1 MESKVKVENAPGK
14 ATTEVANSSGRVGE
28 VGCVTGTEDT
38 SKSKK
43 VDVPNGELDT
53 AWAEEDFILSED
65 YFAKECRLPNNG
77 VMPNDITKAL
87 VSDEEVER
95 CFGPRSGTKGRN
107 GPKLNNCVG
116 LPQSE
121 VLHLF
126 QKRINWARYAH
137 ERHRNQLRSSKAR
150 KEAKPIGPP
159 IVRPLRVYK
168 PPAHLILEPLDSE
181 DASASPKRK
190 VRSPKHEP
198 NLKTEAGETSML
210 AKEEPEASVIMGGSL
225 GEAPESSSVIPEV
238 RPVKLASPAS
248 YMPGFIELKDDIAF
262 REKLIAKLRADIS
275 ALTEAIA
282 GFRGDMLL
290 ANESIAKAESRY
302 KAENANREKLESER
316 ATLAE
321 AKLSLEIRLDD
332 GGFDEEN
339 PEDMKLLHSL
349 ESEEEELN
357 LKHSGVL
364 STLEECTVR
373 LKQSQSELKLSRD
386 LVEESKVQ
394 VENGERE
401 IETAERAIAREQSK
415 LEAQIQELN
424 CLRPFAE
431 SPLAALSPRYIPTAT
446 QVTKTIFRL
455 GSQTGVGEEGGLQKQ
470 HDAFSECIK
479 ALYQKTPHV
488 LSERRIIEAEKRQ
501 CFNVKYTDDHL
512 EYFRTDISA
521 LPCCGQ
527 LQMAGDSQSKYL
539 GVLHISKC
547 WGPCQGQ
554 LTYAGCARLLND
566 GRPCGLGLK
575 TRRTREIA
583 GCSSSSQANMA
594 SSQTATPAGK
604 SRDRAGHSC
613 VDSSGQV
620 QLFHFF
626 IETTEPIHLLE
637 VWDRPGQDLFQMIGQ
652 EFFEKYGHDVLSL
665 RKFVSSYLAST
676 AWAITVIRTPSAD
689 GYLRVLSFS
698 HAGIRSPNIVSKV
711 GSASAHVGVVVVP
724 TAHDQAF
731 LAMEITPSYGR
742 SSLEA
747 LLRVQTRVN
756 NLSKEIAEA
765 IAAIKLEQE
774 EEFADSASE
783 WA

>member
-1 MESKVKVENAPGK
+1 MESNVKVEHAPGK

-38 SKSKK
+38 LKSKK
-43 VDVPNGELDT
+43 IDVLNGELDT

-65 YFAKECRLPNNG
+65 YFAKECRLPNDEF
-77 VMPNDITKAL
+77 MPNVITKAL

-126 QKRINWARYAH
+126 QVIDGHEKPVNNTLGATFPRALYAERFLKKRINWAQYGH

-150 KEAKPIGPP
+150 KESKPVGPH

-168 PPAHLILEPLDSE
+168 PSADLILEPLDSE
-181 DASASPKRK
+181 DASASPKRE
-190 VRSPKHEP
+190 VRSPKHKP
-198 NLKTEAGETSML
+198 NLKTEAAETSML
-210 AKEEPEASVIMGGSL
+210 AKEEPGASIIMGGSL
-225 GEAPESSSVIPEV
+225 GEAPESSLVIH
-238 RPVKLASPAS
+238 
-248 YMPGFIELKDDIAF
+248 
-262 REKLIAKLRADIS
+262 
-275 ALTEAIA
+275 
-282 GFRGDMLL
+282 
-290 ANESIAKAESRY
+290 
-302 KAENANREKLESER
+302 ER
-316 ATLAE
+316 Q
-321 AKLSLEIRLDD
+321 SL
-332 GGFDEEN
+332 
-339 PEDMKLLHSL
+339 LLHSL

-364 STLEECTVR
+364 YALEEYTVR
-373 LKQSQSELKLSRD
+373 LKQSQTELKLSRD

-415 LEAQIQELN
+415 LEAQIHELN

-446 QVTKTIFRL
+446 EVTKTIFRL
-455 GSQTGVGEEGGLQKQ
+455 SSCPTGAERTWRVSAATTKVRSASPCSTVVSTREEERENDVSLVGTNHVPRTRSRAGKRVGSKGEIVRK
-470 HDAFSECIK
+470 
-479 ALYQKTPHV
+479 
-488 LSERRIIEAEKRQ
+488 
-501 CFNVKYTDDHL
+501 DHL
-512 EYFRTDISA
+512 EYFRIDISA
-521 LPCCGQ
+521 LPRCGQ
-527 LQMAGDSQSKYL
+527 LQMA
-539 GVLHISKC
+539 
-547 WGPCQGQ
+547 
-554 LTYAGCARLLND
+554 
-566 GRPCGLGLK
+566 
-575 TRRTREIA
+575 
-583 GCSSSSQANMA
+583 
-594 SSQTATPAGK
+594 
-604 SRDRAGHSC
+604 
-613 VDSSGQV
+613 DSSGQV

-626 IETTEPIHLLE
+626 IETAEPRHLLE
-637 VWDRPGQDLFQMIGQ
+637 VWDRPSQDLFQMTGQ

-676 AWAITVIRTPSAD
+676 AWAITVIGTPSAD
-689 GYLRVLSFS
+689 SYLRVLSFS
-698 HAGIRSPNIVSKV
+698 RAGIRSSNIASKV

-724 TAHDQAF
+724 TAPDQAF

-747 LLRVQTRVN
+747 LLRVQTRVD
-756 NLSKEIAEA
+756 NLSREIAEA

>member
-1 MESKVKVENAPGK
+1 M
-14 ATTEVANSSGRVGE
+14 
-28 VGCVTGTEDT
+28 
-38 SKSKK
+38 
-43 VDVPNGELDT
+43 
-53 AWAEEDFILSED
+53 SED
-65 YFAKECRLPNNG
+65 YFAKECRLPNDG
-77 VMPNDITKAL
+77 VMPNDIVKAL

-126 QKRINWARYAH
+126 QVIDGHEKPVNNTLGVTFPRALYVERFLKKRINWARYAH

-150 KEAKPIGPP
+150 KESKPIGPP
-159 IVRPLRVYK
+159 IIRPLRVYK
-168 PPAHLILEPLDSE
+168 PPADLVLEPLDSE
-181 DASASPKRK
+181 DALASPKRE

-198 NLKTEAGETSML
+198 NLKTEAAETSML
-210 AKEEPEASVIMGGSL
+210 AKEKPGASVIMGGSL

-248 YMPGFIELKDDIAF
+248 YMPGFIELKDDIAV
-262 REKLIAKLRADIS
+262 REKLIAKLRADIT
-275 ALTEAIA
+275 ALTEAIV
-282 GFRGDMLL
+282 GFRGDLLL
-290 ANESIAKAESRY
+290 ANESIAKTESRY

-321 AKLSLEIRLDD
+321 AKLSLKIRLDD

-364 STLEECTVR
+364 SALEECTVR

-401 IETAERAIAREQSK
+401 IETAEKAIAREQSK
-415 LEAQIQELN
+415 LDAQIQELN
-424 CLRPFAE
+424 CLRPFVE

-446 QVTKTIFRL
+446 EVTKTIFRL
-455 GSQTGVGEEGGLQKQ
+455 LERNVLGGFPLQPQK
-470 HDAFSECIK
+470 SE
-479 ALYQKTPHV
+479 V
-488 LSERRIIEAEKRQ
+488 LVPAVQLLAPEKRRE
-501 CFNVKYTDDHL
+501 KMML
-512 EYFRTDISA
+512 
-521 LPCCGQ
+521 
-527 LQMAGDSQSKYL
+527 
-539 GVLHISKC
+539 VLWELIMYHV
-547 WGPCQGQ
+547 
-554 LTYAGCARLLND
+554 
-566 GRPCGLGLK
+566 
-575 TRRTREIA
+575 
-583 GCSSSSQANMA
+583 
-594 SSQTATPAGK
+594 
-604 SRDRAGHSC
+604 RD
-613 VDSSGQV
+613 
-620 QLFHFF
+620 
-626 IETTEPIHLLE
+626 
-637 VWDRPGQDLFQMIGQ
+637 PGQGNELARKERSFGRRLKVSLRLNLLCRLTGIIWSTSGLISVHFLAVLNFRWQ

-676 AWAITVIRTPSAD
+676 AWAITVIGTPSAD

-698 HAGIRSPNIVSKV
+698 RAGIRSPNIVSKM
-711 GSASAHVGVVVVP
+711 GSASAHLGVVVVP
-724 TAHDQAF
+724 MAHDQAF
-731 LAMEITPSYGR
+731 LAMEITSSYGR

-747 LLRVQTRVN
+747 LLRVQTRVD
-756 NLSKEIAEA
+756 NLSREIAEA